1 MKTKSLGIDIMFPW
15 EVGLVILILG
25 IILIYMGYVQG
36 KKKEI
41 DIDKLP
47 LTRPTTKL
55 VSGTILIVFG
65 AVQLLPLLGGI

>member
-25 IILIYMGYVQG
+25 LILIYMGYVQG